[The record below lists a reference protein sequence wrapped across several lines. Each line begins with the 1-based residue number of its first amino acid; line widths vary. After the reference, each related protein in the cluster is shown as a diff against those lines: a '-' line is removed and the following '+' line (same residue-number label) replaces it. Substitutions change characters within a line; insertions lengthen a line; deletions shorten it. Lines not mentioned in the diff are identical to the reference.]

1 MALSDFVRN
10 SCYGSFVLE
19 DGTGSPVQLAS
30 LFDLG
35 DVAIS
40 GLSGPVLNEVQE
52 FEARG
57 NYISDSYAARRYP
70 TITFTSYH
78 TGEGA
83 ASPGS
88 VQAFLTKSTPYG
100 SNVSVQGAGRVYAVK
115 FTLNIEGSAAGADDW
130 SSVFNN
136 CVPVDLN
143 FNEAMDGDKWSIT
156 LRCRGAVTGS
166 LAASEFSLS

>member
-1 MALSDFVRN
+1 MSLSDFVRN
-10 SCYGSFVLE
+10 ACHGSFVLE
-19 DGTGSPVQLAS
+19 DGSASPVQLTS

-35 DVAIS
+35 DVQVS
-40 GLSGPVLNEVQE
+40 GLSGPTLNEVQE
-52 FEARG
+52 YERRG
-57 NYISDSYAARRYP
+57 QYVSDAYANRRYP

-100 SNVSVQGAGRVYAVK
+100 SNVSVQGSGRVYAVK
-115 FTLNIEGSAAGADDW
+115 FTLNIEGSQFGADDW

-143 FNEAMDGDKWSIT
+143 FGEAMDGDKWSIT
-156 LRCRGAVTGS
+156 LRSRGAVTGS
-166 LAASEFSLS
+166 IAASQFALV